1 MNNPSGSPWGKYAQ
15 TGTPLDYV
23 PIDAPVITPP
33 VIDKSDIPDRPSR
46 MVGFAINIA
55 FAIVGLV
62 FGLLF

>member
-1 MNNPSGSPWGKYAQ
+1 MTQPSGSPWGKYAQ

-23 PIDAPVITPP
+23 PIDAPVITP
-33 VIDKSDIPDRPSR
+33 DKSDIPDQPSR

-62 FGLLF
+62 VGLLF

>member
-1 MNNPSGSPWGKYAQ
+1 MTQPSGSPWGKYAQ

-23 PIDAPVITPP
+23 PIDAPVITT
-33 VIDKSDIPDRPSR
+33 DESDIPDQPSR

-62 FGLLF
+62 VGLLF